1 MQARTRW
8 WLLAVIV
15 LVVASLL
22 GVLEPIKLH
31 ERRDPDTR
39 KGHARFGTMGPF
51 KIYKPHFGLTLG
63 LDLRGGVHLMLA
75 AQDEGLFRYKDPALN
90 WHSMSDDEVTADPR
104 KDR

>member
-22 GVLEPIKLH
+22 GVLEPIKLQ
-31 ERRDPDTR
+31 ERKDPDNGKPIPPLR
-39 KGHARFGTMGPF
+39 QVGPF
-51 KIYKPHFGLTLG
+51 KIYKPHFGVTLG

-75 AQDEGLFRYKDPALN
+75 AQDEGLFRYKI
-90 WHSMSDDEVTADPR
+90 SDAERAS
-104 KDR
+104 